1 MPPVKEAETQATPGY
16 LVWRLS
22 MRWRVAMDR
31 ALAPMGLTHAQY
43 SLLSSLYS
51 LSQDGARPSQRELA
65 DFTGLDAIYVSKLAR
80 MLESGGF
87 IVRSTHV
94 ADPRAVELSL
104 TRTGTKVV
112 REAIGVVR
120 ELQDHLTQPLGGSR
134 AKRTGELV
142 HMLRQLLDHA
152 ADHEA

>member
-1 MPPVKEAETQATPGY
+1 MRRVKEAESHATPGY

-43 SLLSSLYS
+43 SLLASLYA

-87 IVRSTHV
+87 IVRTTHA
-94 ADPRAVELSL
+94 ADPRAVQLSL

-112 REAIGVVR
+112 RKAIGVVR
-120 ELQDHLTQPLGGSR
+120 ELQDRLTQPLGGSR

-142 HMLRQLLDHA
+142 SMLRQLLDHA
-152 ADHEA
+152 AGDEA